1 MRRILNRVMKK
12 IHLLKY
18 VESGDR
24 GPLKLYPKI
33 FPKGSKEYYLS
44 IEEIKFVEKIISNKG
59 KNFENSVYS
68 TEYAPWAGDYRYED
82 MKGEEILEYLSQFKT
97 NCKI

>member
-1 MRRILNRVMKK
+1 MIRILNRIMKK

-24 GPLKLYPKI
+24 GPLNLYPKI

-44 IEEIKFVEKIISNKG
+44 IEEIKFVEDTINNEG
-59 KNFENSVYS
+59 ENFKNYAYS

-82 MKGEEILEYLSQFKT
+82 MKGEEILKYLSQFKKV
-97 NCKI
+97 CKV